1 MTRWIAAALALA
13 AAGSAAAAGPPPELK
28 AICDL
33 MCGFWLPET
42 PDPDLQQPNFRLSW
56 NEESG
61 MLVGEMALGDPGD
74 STYAH
79 GVSFALNPK
88 TGAVA
93 YVLDQPGLASA
104 SAKVE
109 IVDGEVRAYGLV
121 PGKPDLTAVAIF
133 SFPAPGRMSELHALS
148 GEQYNSA
155 GDEFHYRRAPE

>member
-13 AAGSAAAAGPPPELK
+13 ASGSAAAGPPPELK

-42 PDPDLQQPNFRLSW
+42 PDPDVRQPNFRLSW

-61 MLVGEMALGDPGD
+61 ALVGAMALGDPGD

-79 GVSFALNPK
+79 GVSFTLNPK

-93 YVLDQPGLASA
+93 YVLDQPGFASA

-109 IVDGEVRAYGLV
+109 IVEGEVRAYGLV
-121 PGKPDLTAVAIF
+121 PGKPDLTAVTIF
-133 SFPAPGRMSELHALS
+133 SFPAPGRMTELHALS

-155 GDEFHYRRAPE
+155 GDEVQYKRAPE